1 MTSVLYSGTEDRSIC
16 PSQVVALRYLCWLL
30 YLNSASYFILVAVYL
45 FICPHPVVPM
55 SPPSQIP
62 PTSLAHPDPVSSVG
76 SHCKQLFGKSEY
88 ICLWILNCCSFT
100 TAASLTQHEPV
111 QVDIKKS
118 QEETL
123 QYLKLCT
130 NGREQKAML
139 APQRQQQY
147 YWLKLLL
154 LALAITILKDKE
166 GGRSVD
172 AAEAVA
178 TFMLES

>member
-1 MTSVLYSGTEDRSIC
+1 M
-16 PSQVVALRYLCWLL
+16 
-30 YLNSASYFILVAVYL
+30 
-45 FICPHPVVPM
+45 
-55 SPPSQIP
+55 
-62 PTSLAHPDPVSSVG
+62 
-76 SHCKQLFGKSEY
+76 
-88 ICLWILNCCSFT
+88 
-100 TAASLTQHEPV
+100 
-111 QVDIKKS
+111 
-118 QEETL
+118 

-139 APQRQQQY
+139 VPQRQQQY
-147 YWLKLLL
+147 YWLKL

>member
-30 YLNSASYFILVAVYL
+30 YLKSASYFILVAVYL

-111 QVDIKKS
+111 QVDIKKIPRGDIAVS
-118 QEETL
+118 EIVHQWERT
-123 QYLKLCT
+123 KSNACSPKT
-130 NGREQKAML
+130 TTV
-139 APQRQQQY
+139 
-147 YWLKLLL
+147 L
-154 LALAITILKDKE
+154 LAEA
-166 GGRSVD
+166 
-172 AAEAVA
+172 AVA
-178 TFMLES
+178 GSGYYNP